1 MQPWECT
8 AFVFK
13 SDFYDFTERA
23 EFRIFKANRYRS
35 TFLSQVLDTDY
46 FSAIPLKVY

>member
-13 SDFYDFTERA
+13 LDFCDFTESA
-23 EFRIFKANRYRS
+23 ELRIFKANRY
-35 TFLSQVLDTDY
+35 LSQVLDTDY
-46 FSAIPLKVY
+46 FSAIPLKVC